1 MSKQQQQQQQWA
13 EVTERNAKD
22 IVDIK
27 HSIDTIKN
35 NHLHH
40 IEADMAKQSKLLDRL
55 DMRLWA
61 ILMLLV
67 VGIVVPA
74 LVKGLL

>member
-1 MSKQQQQQQQWA
+1 MSKQQQQWA
-13 EVTERNAKD
+13 EVTEQNAKD

-40 IEADMAKQSKLLDRL
+40 IEADMHKQSKLLDKL
-55 DMRLWA
+55 DMRMWA

>member
-1 MSKQQQQQQQWA
+1 MSKQQQQWT

-35 NHLHH
+35 NHLSHL
-40 IEADMAKQSKLLDRL
+40 EADMAKQSKLLDKL
-55 DMRLWA
+55 DMRMWA